1 MKGKSHLTSLGV
13 GRLETFILDWP
24 LPSVSWCYLVR
35 VHVLS
40 LTLLSSEIGTIIL
53 SRMVV
58 RNK

>member
-35 VHVLS
+35 VLS
-40 LTLLSSEIGTIIL
+40 LTLLSSEIGAVIL